1 MLSYSAAPELVGLL
15 AELND
20 AFNELENKV
29 KPLIRMVILSLQQYK
44 LYLVAPQ
51 EPEGLLLCS
60 YESRFVLSFSFSI
73 FPFLLLN
80 PLYLK

>member
-44 LYLVAPQ
+44 LYLVSPL
-51 EPEGLLLCS
+51 ELEGPLLSS
-60 YESRFVLSFSFSI
+60 YKSCFVLSFSFS
-73 FPFLLLN
+73 FSSNYLLISN
-80 PLYLK
+80 CN